1 MSVTDQ
7 KIQQEIAAYVRTELA
22 EDPSLDLYP
31 EVELLM
37 SGIVDSMGAMRLV
50 AFIESTWDM
59 RVPPQDVTVEN
70 FGTIRDISN
79 YVRSRTNG
87 ADDSA

>member
-7 KIQQEIAAYVRTELA
+7 KIQEEIAQYVRTELA

-31 EVELLM
+31 DVELLM

-50 AFIESTWDM
+50 AFIEKTWDM
-59 RVPPQDVTVEN
+59 RIPPQDVTVEN
-70 FGTIRDISN
+70 FGTIRDIST
-79 YVRSRTNG
+79 YVRSHTNG
-87 ADDSA
+87 ADDSS